1 MKFTGISRKTSPLNS
16 HGGTHLGEGHDVN
29 QRMEMDPKNKKRVN
43 EMSQQVK
50 DSLQRQAW
58 LFGKPFFSPK
68 YQVNVD
74 PEDGVLTGRP
84 IYSDGSMLTYESLE
98 SPLNT
103 GENHLWNGPLK
114 RVAKTTKGKGR
125 NFRSTEE
132 GAGMTKKG
140 VKEYKKENPGS
151 NLQTAVTEKNP
162 TGKRAA
168 RRKSFC
174 ARSRGWDG
182 ERGRAARR
190 RWNC

>member
-29 QRMEMDPKNKKRVN
+29 QRMQMDPKNKKRVN

>member
-29 QRMEMDPKNKKRVN
+29 QRMQMDPENKKRVN

>member
-1 MKFTGISRKTSPLNS
+1 MKFTGISRKISPLNS

-29 QRMEMDPKNKKRVN
+29 QRMQMDPKNKKRVN

-140 VKEYKKENPGS
+140 VKEYII
-151 NLQTAVTEKNP
+151 
-162 TGKRAA
+162 
-168 RRKSFC
+168 
-174 ARSRGWDG
+174 
-182 ERGRAARR
+182 
-190 RWNC
+190 

>member
-29 QRMEMDPKNKKRVN
+29 QRMQMDPKNKKRVN

-174 ARSRGWDG
+174 ARSRGWNG

>member
-29 QRMEMDPKNKKRVN
+29 QRMQMDPENKKRVN
-43 EMSQQVK
+43 EMSQKVK

-174 ARSRGWDG
+174 ARSRGWNG

>member
-1 MKFTGISRKTSPLNS
+1 MKFTGISRKISPLNS

-29 QRMEMDPKNKKRVN
+29 QRMQMDPKNKKRVN